1 MLEVEAQIGQGNYQ
15 RREIALPLGGSHRG
29 WALANLHETG
39 EELPTLHM
47 PGRPASHHKEVGDK
61 SFLSPLESFLGG
73 GRQKSSEWGSRSVVV
88 RLTKEPT
95 WDPGGA
101 FLGTSISGPCC
112 IPKCSHVGLGSPSP
126 HYIHTCHTLVQAG
139 VRGGERSEG

>member
-1 MLEVEAQIGQGNYQ
+1 
-15 RREIALPLGGSHRG
+15 
-29 WALANLHETG
+29 
-39 EELPTLHM
+39 M
-47 PGRPASHHKEVGDK
+47 PGRPASHHEEVGDK

-112 IPKCSHVGLGSPSP
+112 IPKCSHMGLGSPSP

-139 VRGGERSEG
+139 VRGGERSEGWQWVSQGEQTQLPFL